1 MSAARVAT
9 LDPVQL
15 CSFSCEMDETGTRQS
30 SGGQHRAVHSGGTGR
45 LIFSG
50 ALAAQRWRCR
60 QLRRKSSTLLSLCPA
75 SRRHFLITKKAINRL
90 VCVCVCV
97 EMRSG
102 MTCVLPS
109 DASHG
114 ELRRRVVVSP
124 PAAVAPRGALLI
136 FFPRQRQPEE
146 NGRRGTDASSTRR
159 RRRRRSKNLQS

>member
-1 MSAARVAT
+1 
-9 LDPVQL
+9 
-15 CSFSCEMDETGTRQS
+15 MDETGTRQS

-97 EMRSG
+97 WKWGVEWHVCYHLMPLTVSYG
-102 MTCVLPS
+102 AELLFLP
-109 DASHG
+109 
-114 ELRRRVVVSP
+114 LQP
-124 PAAVAPRGALLI
+124 WPRGERCSSFFLANASQKKTAAEARTRAALA
-136 FFPRQRQPEE
+136 EE
-146 NGRRGTDASSTRR
+146 EEEVKTFKVEAAPISWKSIAER
-159 RRRRRSKNLQS
+159 K